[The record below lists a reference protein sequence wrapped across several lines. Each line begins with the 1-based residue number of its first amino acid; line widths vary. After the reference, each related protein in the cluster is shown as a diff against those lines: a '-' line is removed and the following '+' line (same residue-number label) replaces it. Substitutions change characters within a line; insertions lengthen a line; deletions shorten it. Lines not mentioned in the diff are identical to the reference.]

1 MKANRARLEIAGVAF
16 DLSSIHSVS
25 FKDPDPLYRPFI
37 QAVTRG
43 RGAPDI
49 RLRLTLEPM
58 PRLDCLEKVF
68 DTEESWSLRTDG
80 NHLWLSLNPSCHPEP
95 LWIAKF
101 DRKVRRVLFYDRPA
115 SPKIMGEPILLD
127 WPLCYPLDQLLL
139 MHHLGQ
145 RDGLLAHAAGL
156 VLGDRGFVFAGCSGA
171 GKSTLARLLESGRVG
186 TVLSD
191 ERMVLRRSRRGYD
204 AFGTPWAGTE
214 AIARNGKAPL
224 AALVFLKHGPANA
237 ILPIS
242 PSDALDRLLPA
253 CSIPWYDQD
262 LMPRIILFCKGLVA
276 EVPAFEFGFK
286 PDPSAP
292 AAFLKFLGTL
302 RSRGAGRRP

>member
-1 MKANRARLEIAGVAF
+1 MKVNFARLEIAGVAF
-16 DLSSIHSVS
+16 SISSNYPVS
-25 FKDPDPLYRPFI
+25 FRNPDPLYRPFI
-37 QAVTRG
+37 QAGARG
-43 RGAPDI
+43 RKAPDI

-58 PRLDCLEKVF
+58 PRLDHLEKVF
-68 DTEESWSLRTDG
+68 DTEESWSLRADG
-80 NHLWLSLNPSCHPEP
+80 NNLWLSLNPSCHPEP

-115 SPKIMGEPILLD
+115 SPKKRGEPPLLD

-139 MHHLGQ
+139 MHHLAQ
-145 RDGLLAHAAGL
+145 RDGILAHAAGL
-156 VLGDRGFVFAGCSGA
+156 ALGGRAIVFAGCSGA
-171 GKSTLARLLESGRVG
+171 GKSTLARLLESGRAG

-204 AFGTPWAGTE
+204 AYGTPWAGTE

-224 AALVFLKHGPANA
+224 AALVFLKHCSANT

-242 PSDALDRLLPA
+242 PRDALDRLLPA

-262 LMPRIILFCKGLVA
+262 LMPRILLFCKGLVA
-276 EVPAFEFGFK
+276 EVPALEFGFK

-302 RSRGAGRRP
+302 PSRGVARRP